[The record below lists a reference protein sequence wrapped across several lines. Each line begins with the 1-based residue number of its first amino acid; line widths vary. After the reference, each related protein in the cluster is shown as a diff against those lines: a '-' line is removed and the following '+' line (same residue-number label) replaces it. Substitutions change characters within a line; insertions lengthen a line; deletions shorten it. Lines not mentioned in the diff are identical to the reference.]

1 MDNEFDYLIIGGG
14 SAGCALAGRL
24 SEDPDTRVCLLEA
37 GGKGD
42 GLLVNVPAGAVAMLA
57 KPVNNWLMETVPQK
71 GLNGRQGFQ
80 PRGKCLGGS
89 SAINAMVYIRG
100 HREDYDQWA
109 ALGNEG
115 WSYQDVLPYFRL
127 SEGNERLRNDYHGND
142 GPLSVSDIR
151 TDSPFHDY
159 FLNAA
164 RECDI
169 PITDDFNGE
178 EQEGAGVFQVTQ
190 KNGERWSSARAY
202 LFPHLNRPNL
212 QVETLAQVQRIIVE
226 DKRAVGVEFKQGNQ
240 TRTFHARKEVLLS
253 AGAFQSP
260 QLLMLSG
267 IGDEAELK
275 QHGIPVVHHLPGVG
289 KNLQDHPDF
298 IFGYTTDSP
307 DTFGFSLG
315 GIWRALKAMATY
327 RKTRRGL
334 WTSNFAE
341 AGAFL
346 KTRPELSAPD
356 IQLHMVTALVDDHGR
371 KLHFTQGY
379 SCHVCLLRPRSRGS
393 VQLASANPDD
403 LPLIDP
409 AFLENPQD
417 LEDMVAGYK
426 ITRDLM
432 HAPSLKR
439 WIKKDMFTEN
449 VNSDDE
455 IRAVIRQRTDTVY
468 HPVGSCKMGTDEAAV
483 VDPQLRVHGIDGL
496 RVIDASIMPTLI
508 GGNTNAPVMMIA
520 EKAVDMIRGQV
531 RAG

>member
-109 ALGNEG
+109 ALGNKG

-178 EQEGAGVFQVTQ
+178 EQEGPGVFQVTQ

-240 TRTFHARKEVLLS
+240 TRTFRARKEVLLS

-267 IGDEAELK
+267 IGDAEELK
-275 QHGIPVVHHLPGVG
+275 KLAKDLGIENRIELVKWRPLEEVPNAILECDIGIIPHQKHAHTDATIPHKLFQYMLGSRPVIVSNCKPLERIVRETQSGLVFESGNTKDLSSKIEKLFHHL
-289 KNLQDHPDF
+289 QC
-298 IFGYTTDSP
+298 I
-307 DTFGFSLG
+307 
-315 GIWRALKAMATY
+315 
-327 RKTRRGL
+327 
-334 WTSNFAE
+334 
-341 AGAFL
+341 
-346 KTRPELSAPD
+346 
-356 IQLHMVTALVDDHGR
+356 
-371 KLHFTQGY
+371 
-379 SCHVCLLRPRSRGS
+379 
-393 VQLASANPDD
+393 
-403 LPLIDP
+403 
-409 AFLENPQD
+409 
-417 LEDMVAGYK
+417 
-426 ITRDLM
+426 
-432 HAPSLKR
+432 
-439 WIKKDMFTEN
+439 
-449 VNSDDE
+449 
-455 IRAVIRQRTDTVY
+455 
-468 HPVGSCKMGTDEAAV
+468 
-483 VDPQLRVHGIDGL
+483 
-496 RVIDASIMPTLI
+496 
-508 GGNTNAPVMMIA
+508 
-520 EKAVDMIRGQV
+520 
-531 RAG
+531 